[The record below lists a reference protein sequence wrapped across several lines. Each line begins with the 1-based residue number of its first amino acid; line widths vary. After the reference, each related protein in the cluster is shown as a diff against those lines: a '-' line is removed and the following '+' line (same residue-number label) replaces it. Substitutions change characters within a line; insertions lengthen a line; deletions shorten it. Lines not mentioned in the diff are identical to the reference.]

1 MFGGFRVT
9 PAKIMSGRGFCRIRP
24 VINRDNSPLHRFAK
38 PLMAQNITNIRNFPL
53 KSTTYAIPAD
63 RTFKNI

>member
-1 MFGGFRVT
+1 MFCDFQVYT
-9 PAKIMSGRGFCRIRP
+9 AKTQSPSASWPISLSGLGKSWGVSC
-24 VINRDNSPLHRFAK
+24 FAK
-38 PLMAQNITNIRNFPL
+38 PLLAQNITNIRNFPL

>member
-1 MFGGFRVT
+1 MFCDFQVYT
-9 PAKIMSGRGFCRIRP
+9 AKTQSPSASWPIRP
-24 VINRDNSPLHRFAK
+24 VINRDNCTSHRFAK
-38 PLMAQNITNIRNFPL
+38 PLLAQNITNIRNFPL